1 MLHIERKVGEAIR
14 INDDIELKKGAKIM
28 FKKSICA
35 LLAASSLIGCAAPQK
50 YTLEDMQD
58 PATTP
63 VEKWSDAMTYMH
75 AMGITGMRD
84 IPKSIAI
91 EEGFMPSGYTGAS
104 ANAIDVGVVG
114 LSAVSPPSGFSGGA
128 AVGVGLGLM
137 LLGGGASPMWQ
148 MTHIAAWVPSSMA
161 DSPEEAVQVV
171 EREYTKAR
179 KAVFK
184 KGLSNEKMLI
194 AKYPHNHPSL
204 YGGKMASEGNIVKF
218 DSSKAASPSFLNSA
232 ESYGPIFILRPNMRV
247 DASKNSM
254 NYRDALK
261 AVSSE
266 LPDWFF
272 IHNPRVKLRKNP
284 LPAVVYRGGQENYF
298 IGK

>member
-1 MLHIERKVGEAIR
+1 
-14 INDDIELKKGAKIM
+14 M

-35 LLAASSLIGCAAPQK
+35 LMAAISLAGCAAPSK

-63 VEKWSDAMTYMH
+63 VEKWSDATIYMH

-91 EEGFMPSGYTGAS
+91 EEGFIKGSYTGAS

-114 LSAVSPPSGFSGGA
+114 LSAVSPPSCFSGGA

-148 MTHIAAWVPSSMA
+148 MTHIAAWVPASMA
-161 DSPEEAVQVV
+161 NSPEEAVLVV

-179 KAVFK
+179 NTVFK
-184 KGLSNEKMLI
+184 KGLSRETLLI
-194 AKYPHNHPSL
+194 TKYPTNHPK
-204 YGGKMASEGNIVKF
+204 YFGGKVALQSNIASF
-218 DSSKAASPSFLNSA
+218 DSPKSTSPSFLVSS
-232 ESYGPIFILRPNMRV
+232 ESYGPIFIQRPDLSV
-247 DASKNSM
+247 DAIKNSM
-254 NYRDALK
+254 NRRDAIK
-261 AVSSE
+261 AVSKE

-272 IHNPRVKLRKNP
+272 IHTPHVKLRKNP
-284 LPAVVYRGGQENYF
+284 LPAVVYRAGMENYF